1 MSAWPGPC
9 ARKNHHHTSSYFSWQ
24 WSSYPE
30 QNLFSSMTCL
40 SIVQGTTC
48 GHPHC
53 FCFFLGGYASVGS
66 LVFAPYESDTQKPP
80 KESWGEKKRELVLS
94 EIYSFLFFS
103 IKFTIWGPSPSPH
116 SLVFLKVKCIIIPS
130 YRPSLALPFRTHQI
144 FSETLLFRF
153 LFFFLK
159 KRKKTNVPCLDWSHL
174 FPHTH
179 SPSPFQS
186 IFRIRFFSQAPAHK
200 QSQGY

>member
-30 QNLFSSMTCL
+30 QNLFSSMICL

-53 FCFFLGGYASVGS
+53 FWFFLGGGIVCFCGKPCCS
-66 LVFAPYESDTQKPP
+66 LPTKAIHKNPLRKAGVKKKGIFFLKP
-80 KESWGEKKRELVLS
+80 
-94 EIYSFLFFS
+94 IHSFFFS
-103 IKFTIWGPSPSPH
+103 IKFTIWGPPPPPPH

-130 YRPSLALPFRTHQI
+130 SRLSLALPFRTHQI
-144 FSETLLFRF
+144 FSETLLFS
-153 LFFFLK
+153 FFF
-159 KRKKTNVPCLDWSHL
+159 
-174 FPHTH
+174 F
-179 SPSPFQS
+179 
-186 IFRIRFFSQAPAHK
+186 
-200 QSQGY
+200 